1 MSAEIVCIGQAVID
15 CITRGKEEKP
25 HKKNV
30 YRAERISLNPGGDAL
45 NEATILAHLGHRM
58 KLVCG
63 VGDDVAA
70 LLNARLVV
78 VLVGER
84 PGLSS
89 PDSLGVYMTHAP
101 TPGLT
106 DEARNCI
113 SNVRAAG
120 LPVEE
125 AVRKLCYLVE
135 NALVR
140 RLSGVD
146 LKDDVPPGYLP
157 FAETRALG

>member
-1 MSAEIVCIGQAVID
+1 MPKVAVIRLRYVNKD
-15 CITRGKEEKP
+15 
-25 HKKNV
+25 
-30 YRAERISLNPGGDAL
+30 YWFNP
-45 NEATILAHLGHRM
+45 
-58 KLVCG
+58 
-63 VGDDVAA
+63 
-70 LLNARLVV
+70 
-78 VLVGER
+78 
-84 PGLSS
+84 
-89 PDSLGVYMTHAP
+89 
-101 TPGLT
+101 
-106 DEARNCI
+106 
-113 SNVRAAG
+113 AG

>member
-1 MSAEIVCIGQAVID
+1 MMERFSHLRRKEVINICDGCRLGCVSDVVID
-15 CITRGKEEKP
+15 LKFGR
-25 HKKNV
+25 V
-30 YRAERISLNPGGDAL
+30 A
-45 NEATILAHLGHRM
+45 
-58 KLVCG
+58 

-89 PDSLGVYMTHAP
+89 PDSLGVYMTYAP

-135 NALVR
+135 NALVQ

>member
-1 MSAEIVCIGQAVID
+1 VSVVICDGLSARAVHENAVPFAS
-15 CITRGKEEKP
+15 RFLEEAAAAGLSAAP
-25 HKKNV
+25 V
-30 YRAERISLNPGGDAL
+30 AL
-45 NEATILAHLGHRM
+45 VKFGRVA
-58 KLVCG
+58 

-101 TPGLT
+101 APGLT

>member
-1 MSAEIVCIGQAVID
+1 MPCKN
-15 CITRGKEEKP
+15 RHEKNVP
-25 HKKNV
+25 KHKKCSGTFSFIV
-30 YRAERISLNPGGDAL
+30 RE
-45 NEATILAHLGHRM
+45 ILIYL
-58 KLVCG
+58 
-63 VGDDVAA
+63 
-70 LLNARLVV
+70 
-78 VLVGER
+78 
-84 PGLSS
+84 
-89 PDSLGVYMTHAP
+89 AP
-101 TPGLT
+101 
-106 DEARNCI
+106 
-113 SNVRAAG
+113 SH